1 MDHLISRTFDLAD
14 PDEKFPKCSSYIAFD
29 LSDSFFK
36 LRVQKISEYF
46 KKCLRFL
53 AFLAIFKAFLFDLI
67 RFVRVRKRSTYIA
80 FELYRVRLTVSKM
93 KFEISK
99 VFDLDGV
106 RLKWSISV
114 SVHALLE

>member
-1 MDHLISRTFDLAD
+1 M
-14 PDEKFPKCSSYIAFD
+14 
-29 LSDSFFK
+29 
-36 LRVQKISEYF
+36 
-46 KKCLRFL
+46 

-106 RLKWSISV
+106 RLKSTSGELDTIYRPKQTLGTKNALFLKNSKLVFGPSQKRSQTLSIPLAPQV
-114 SVHALLE
+114 TGNRLPRKND

>member
-1 MDHLISRTFDLAD
+1 M
-14 PDEKFPKCSSYIAFD
+14 
-29 LSDSFFK
+29 
-36 LRVQKISEYF
+36 
-46 KKCLRFL
+46 

-106 RLKWSISV
+106 RLKSTSGELDTKKLTFGIKIAYFLKNSKFV
-114 SVHALLE
+114 FGTS